1 MKTHESTMSFL
12 GRTSD
17 NDVLAEKPRDIGLL
31 SIEPVVLKSLLVM
44 SASEIADWAQVGKNT
59 VPQIINRFNIREV
72 TGHGKHR
79 RYRTRD
85 VLQRIAGVRPSTHE
99 EVTLLLKP
107 LQHAAWVSAV
117 LGISVSALS
126 ANMRNG
132 KSAIPAAIQLS
143 ETADTQQAPRGR
155 RWVPAQ
161 IEIYLDDL
169 ADPFSKSRQRKSAA
183 STRVSSNVFSEI
195 CAGNAARSL

>member
-1 MKTHESTMSFL
+1 MSIMSYVAH
-12 GRTSD
+12 TSD
-17 NDVLAEKPRDIGLL
+17 RDILGKNPRNSGLL
-31 SIEPVVLKSLLVM
+31 SIEPIVLKSLLVM

-59 VPQIINRFNIREV
+59 VPQIIGRFNIPEV

-85 VLQRIAGVRPSTHE
+85 VLQRIAGVRPSNHE
-99 EVTLLLKP
+99 EIALLLKP
-107 LQHAAWVSAV
+107 LQHAAWVSAI

-126 ANMRNG
+126 ANMRTG

-143 ETADTQQAPRGR
+143 ETSDAQQAPRGR

-161 IEIYLDDL
+161 IEIFLNDL

-183 STRVSSNVFSEI
+183 SARISSNVFGDI

>member
-1 MKTHESTMSFL
+1 MSIMSYL
-12 GRTSD
+12 GRTSNSD
-17 NDVLAEKPRDIGLL
+17 ILGEDPRNIGLL
-31 SIEPVVLKSLLVM
+31 RIEPIVLKSLLVM

-59 VPQIINRFNIREV
+59 VPQIIDRFKIPEV

-85 VLQRIAGVRPSTHE
+85 VLQRIAGVRPSSHE
-99 EVTLLLKP
+99 EVALLLKP

-143 ETADTQQAPRGR
+143 ETSDTQQAPRGR
-155 RWVPAQ
+155 RWVPAY
-161 IEIYLDDL
+161 IETFLNDL
-169 ADPFSKSRQRKSAA
+169 ADPFLKSRQRKSAA
-183 STRVSSNVFSEI
+183 STRVNSNVFGDI

>member
-1 MKTHESTMSFL
+1 MSIMSYVVH
-12 GRTSD
+12 TSD
-17 NDVLAEKPRDIGLL
+17 RDILGKNPRNSGLL
-31 SIEPVVLKSLLVM
+31 SIEPIVLKSLLVM

-59 VPQIINRFNIREV
+59 VPQIIGRFNIPEV

-85 VLQRIAGVRPSTHE
+85 VLQRIAGVRPSNHE
-99 EVTLLLKP
+99 EIALLLKP
-107 LQHAAWVSAV
+107 LQHAAWVSAI

-126 ANMRNG
+126 ANMRTG

-143 ETADTQQAPRGR
+143 ETSDAQQAPRGR

-161 IEIYLDDL
+161 IEIFLNDL

-183 STRVSSNVFSEI
+183 SARISSNVFGDI

>member
-1 MKTHESTMSFL
+1 MSYVVH
-12 GRTSD
+12 TSD
-17 NDVLAEKPRDIGLL
+17 RDILGKNPRNSGLL
-31 SIEPVVLKSLLVM
+31 SIEPIVLKSLLVM

-59 VPQIINRFNIREV
+59 VPQIIGRFNIPEV

-85 VLQRIAGVRPSTHE
+85 VLQRIAGVRPSNHE
-99 EVTLLLKP
+99 EIALLLKP
-107 LQHAAWVSAV
+107 LQHAAWVSAI

-126 ANMRNG
+126 ANMRTG

-143 ETADTQQAPRGR
+143 ETSDAQQAPRGR

-161 IEIYLDDL
+161 IEIFLNDL

-183 STRVSSNVFSEI
+183 SARISSNVFGDI